1 MIVHRKGATPANE
14 NELGMIPG
22 SMTAKG
28 FIVRGKG
35 NPDSLNSASHG
46 AGRAFSRVECRNRFT
61 QNDIKKELKLK
72 NVTLMGGNTEEAPMA
87 YKDINEVM
95 NAQSEL
101 VDILGTFQPRIVRM
115 DK

>member
-35 NPDSLNSASHG
+35 NPDSLHSASHG
-46 AGRAFSRVECRNRFT
+46 AGRAHSRGACRSLFT
-61 QNDIKKELKLK
+61 QSDIRKELKLK
-72 NVTLMGGNTEEAPMA
+72 M
-87 YKDINEVM
+87 
-95 NAQSEL
+95 
-101 VDILGTFQPRIVRM
+101 
-115 DK
+115 

>member
-1 MIVHRKGATPANE
+1 MERNPQRKRSDCSPKGATPANE

-46 AGRAFSRVECRNRFT
+46 AGRAHSRGECRSLFT
-61 QNDIKKELKLK
+61 QHDIKKELKLK
-72 NVTLMGGNTEEAPMA
+72 NVTLMGGMQKKHQWLTKTSM
-87 YKDINEVM
+87 K
-95 NAQSEL
+95 
-101 VDILGTFQPRIVRM
+101 
-115 DK
+115 

>member
-1 MIVHRKGATPANE
+1 
-14 NELGMIPG
+14 
-22 SMTAKG
+22 MTAKG

-35 NPDSLNSASHG
+35 NPDSLHSASHG
-46 AGRAFSRVECRNRFT
+46 AGRAHSRGACRSLFT
-61 QNDIKKELKLK
+61 QSDIRKELQLK

-87 YKDINEVM
+87 YKDIHEVM

>member
-1 MIVHRKGATPANE
+1 
-14 NELGMIPG
+14 MIPG

-35 NPDSLNSASHG
+35 NPESLNSASHG
-46 AGRAFSRVECRNRFT
+46 AGRAHSRGECRSLFT
-61 QNDIKKELKLK
+61 QHDIKKELKLK

-101 VDILGTFQPRIVRM
+101 VDILGTFRPRIVRM

>member
-1 MIVHRKGATPANE
+1 M
-14 NELGMIPG
+14 
-22 SMTAKG
+22 SMQK
-28 FIVRGKG
+28 
-35 NPDSLNSASHG
+35 S
-46 AGRAFSRVECRNRFT
+46 FT
-61 QNDIKKELKLK
+61 QSDIRKELQLK

-87 YKDINEVM
+87 YKDIHEVM

>member
-35 NPDSLNSASHG
+35 NPDSLQLPMVPGEPIPEEHAEVFLHKVISG
-46 AGRAFSRVECRNRFT
+46 
-61 QNDIKKELKLK
+61 K
-72 NVTLMGGNTEEAPMA
+72 NCN
-87 YKDINEVM
+87 
-95 NAQSEL
+95 
-101 VDILGTFQPRIVRM
+101 
-115 DK
+115 